1 MSDCNVLSIWHWSFM
16 LTKSPGE
23 ASPIQ
28 ISTEGKS
35 ALDFQL
41 RSPFQGDLDLGKC
54 NCEVEADLKWRS
66 FADYLI

>member
-1 MSDCNVLSIWHWSFM
+1 M